1 LSEPYWKVRGRR
13 TLYESEWVNLRLY
26 DVELPDGRVIEH
38 HACEHPFHAVGVV
51 PVLPDGRILLVDH
64 YRFICG
70 TRGFEIPSGRMEAGE
85 SPETAGARELIE
97 ETAHEASSLRHVGK
111 FNPSNGI
118 SDQVFHVVVARG
130 VAPRAG
136 AAYDTNEISGLA
148 AFALEEIV
156 AMAVS
161 GRVPDG
167 LTLAGLF
174 LAEKAGALR

>member
-38 HACEHPFHAVGVV
+38 HACEHPLHAVGVV

-70 TRGFEIPSGRMEAGE
+70 TRGFELPSGRMEPGE
-85 SPETAGARELIE
+85 SPETAAERELLE
-97 ETAHEASSLRHVGK
+97 ETAHGAASVRHVGR

-118 SDQVFHVVVARG
+118 SDQVFHVVVASG
-130 VAPRAG
+130 AQPRPG
-136 AAYDTNEISGLA
+136 ATYDTNEISGVA
-148 AFALEEIV
+148 AFSFREIV
-156 AMAVS
+156 DMALS
-161 GRVPDG
+161 GRIPDG

-174 LAEKAGALR
+174 LAEKSGDVR

>member
-1 LSEPYWKVRGRR
+1 MNEPYWKVRGRR
-13 TLYESEWVNLRLY
+13 TIYESEWVNLRLY

-51 PVLPDGRILLVDH
+51 PILDDGRILLVDH

-85 SPETAGARELIE
+85 SAEAAGARELLE
-97 ETAHEASSLRHVGK
+97 ETAHAATSLRHVGR

-130 VAPRAG
+130 VAPRPG
-136 AAYDTNEISGLA
+136 AVYDANEISGVS
-148 AFALEEIV
+148 AFTFGEIV
-156 AMAVS
+156 DRALS

-174 LAEKAGALR
+174 LAEKAGELR